1 VGLKFGI
8 FDHLERLSDVP
19 LDQQYADRMKQIAKA
34 DQAGFHCYH
43 LAEHHH
49 SPLCTAPNQGVFLA
63 AIAQHTQRLLF
74 GPMVYVLPLH
84 HPVRLLEEISMVDN
98 LSGGRFQI
106 GIGPGTGGGQEFL
119 MWGGNPEEHKER
131 FEETFKI
138 IMEGLTHDYLSY
150 KGKYYQFRDLWME
163 LKPKQK
169 PYPPFWYGQNPVHA
183 AQLGA
188 NFICFSELGLLSGMV
203 DQYLESWQKQI
214 EENDPSLPHV
224 AEPLYGGCTH
234 LYIADTEAEAV
245 ERAKEAYH
253 YYGVH
258 IEFPVPSG
266 APEHPRLIP
275 KTIHTPGA
283 ADFEVVRQWKVVVA
297 GTPDTAREFLD
308 QYSSETNCNYF
319 VGSFQWGNLTH
330 EEASRSM
337 ELFISEVM
345 PHFV

>member
-1 VGLKFGI
+1 MGLKFGI

-19 LDQQYADRMKQIAKA
+19 LDQQYADRLKQVAVA
-34 DQAGFHCYH
+34 DQAGFYCYH

-49 SPLCTAPNQGVFLA
+49 SPLCTAPNQAVFLA
-63 AIAQHTQRLLF
+63 AVAQHTQQLRF

-84 HPVRLLEEISMVDN
+84 HPVRLLEEIGMIDN

-106 GIGPGTGGGQEFL
+106 GIGPGTGGAQELL
-119 MWGGNPEEHKER
+119 MWGGNPEENEER

-138 IMEGLTHDYLSY
+138 LMEGLTHDYLTY

-163 LKPKQK
+163 VQPMQK
-169 PYPPFWYGQNPVHA
+169 PHPPFWYGQNPGHA
-183 AQLGA
+183 ANFGA
-188 NFICFSELGLLSGMV
+188 NFICFSDLGNMSGLV
-203 DQYLESWQKQI
+203 DRYLESWQKQL

-234 LYIADTEAEAV
+234 IYIADNEEEAV
-245 ERAKEAYH
+245 LRAKEAYH
-253 YYGVH
+253 YYGAH
-258 IEFPVPSG
+258 IDIPVPAG

-275 KTIHTPGA
+275 KTIHTPGE

-297 GTPDTAREFLD
+297 GTPDTVRDFLD
-308 QYSSETNCNYF
+308 QYTAETNCNYF
-319 VGSFQWGNLTH
+319 VSSFQWGNLTH

-337 ELFISEVM
+337 GLFISEVM
-345 PHFV
+345 PHYQ